1 MMCRLYGVSRSG
13 FYAWQQRPECVRRQ
27 QDKMLAER
35 ILHIHQASRET
46 YGSPRIH
53 RVLQQQG
60 EICGRHRV
68 ARLMQSAGLAG
79 RSSRLY
85 RANAANHA
93 FFRRHLNQR
102 LDTPPPDAINQVWVG
117 DVTYLRTRQGWRY
130 LAVVMDVFSRR
141 VIGWALDRRRT
152 AALTCTALRQAIA
165 ARQPAAGLLFHSD
178 RGMEY
183 AAFEYQRLLDRHGI
197 RASMNRPGQCTD
209 NAHMESFFH
218 SLKSEWIHGN
228 HFVGDVDLKKALRA
242 YIDRFYNPVR
252 LHSSIGYLPPV
263 AMEAAG

>member
-13 FYAWQQRPECVRRQ
+13 FYAWQQRPECARRQ
-27 QDKMLAER
+27 QDKLLVEH
-35 ILHIHQASRET
+35 ILRIHQASRET

-53 RVLQQQG
+53 RTLLQQG
-60 EICGRHRV
+60 AVCGRHRV
-68 ARLMQSAGLAG
+68 ARLMQCAGLVG

-102 LDTPPPDAINQVWVG
+102 LEVPPPTAVNRVWVG
-117 DVTYLRTRQGWRY
+117 DVTYLKTRQGWHY

-141 VIGWALDRRRT
+141 IVGWALDRRRT
-152 AALTCTALRQAIA
+152 AALTCAALQRAINV
-165 ARQPAAGLLFHSD
+165 RQPTAGLLFHSD
-178 RGMEY
+178 RGIEY

-218 SLKSEWIHGN
+218 SLKSEWIHG
-228 HFVGDVDLKKALRA
+228 HPFEGTHDLKKALHQ

-252 LHSSIGYLPPV
+252 LHSGIGYLPPV

>member
-13 FYAWQQRPECVRRQ
+13 FYAWQQRPECARRL
-27 QDKMLAER
+27 QDKTLAER
-35 ILHIHQASRET
+35 ILHIYQASRET
-46 YGSPRIH
+46 YGSPR
-53 RVLQQQG
+53 VYQALQQQG
-60 EICGRHRV
+60 APCGRHRV
-68 ARLMQSAGLAG
+68 ARLMRAAGLAG

-93 FFRRHLNQR
+93 FFRRNLNQR
-102 LDTPPPDAINQVWVG
+102 LAMPPPAAINQVWVG
-117 DVTYLRTRQGWRY
+117 DVTYLKTRQGWRY

-152 AALTCTALRQAIA
+152 AALTCAALNNALA
-165 ARQPAAGLLFHSD
+165 ARQPEPGLLFHSD
-178 RGMEY
+178 RGIEY
-183 AAFEYQRLLDRHGI
+183 AAFEYQRLLDRHGM

-218 SLKSEWIHGN
+218 SLKSEWIHGH
-228 HFVGDVDLKKALRA
+228 HFDGTHDLKKALRE

-252 LHSSIGYLPPV
+252 LHSGIGYRPPV